1 MTNQIIRRV
10 QQLGQ
15 QKLNL
20 QEAVNHLNQEKQEHY
35 KNLQNSLTASL
46 HDSEL
51 RQKSQQSDLHEYL

>member
-35 KNLQNSLTASL
+35 KNL
-46 HDSEL
+46 
-51 RQKSQQSDLHEYL
+51 

>member
-10 QQLGQ
+10 QQLSQ

-35 KNLQNSLTASL
+35 KNL
-46 HDSEL
+46 
-51 RQKSQQSDLHEYL
+51 